1 MVRFNPMTGLWKVYQ
16 MPEPYAYNRRTI
28 IDASTKPVTVWY
40 VDYNND
46 LVRIQPLD

>member
-1 MVRFNPMTGLWKVYQ
+1 
-16 MPEPYAYNRRTI
+16 MPEPYSYDRRTI
-28 IDASTKPVTVWY
+28 IDNSAKTATVWF